1 MRLTDP
7 NCFVGCWWSLLG
19 ASVAMAYMKRREFI
33 TLLGG
38 AATASM
44 LWPPS
49 LSAQQTARPRR
60 IGVLLGVSPSDA
72 EWLRRVASFTQA
84 LHLLGWIESRN
95 VAFEIRYAEGKLDRL
110 PALVAE
116 LIQANVDIVVTQGSE
131 PVQAARKATDTIPIV
146 MAAVGDAVG
155 AGFVASL
162 ARPGGNVTGLTLVAT
177 EQSAK
182 RLELLKEILPRLG
195 RVAVL
200 WNSNN
205 VGVRLQVKE
214 VERAAPVLG
223 IQLQSLP
230 VADAIDLEEA
240 LQAAAQ
246 AGAEALITIDDL
258 LIIHHRAR
266 IVDLAMRRRLP
277 VMGEFKPFAAAGA
290 LMSYAP
296 DQIDMWRRAAG
307 YVDKIFKGSKP
318 ADLPV
323 EAICLSLFWQSK
335 QHSAPKTLRR

>member
-1 MRLTDP
+1 M
-7 NCFVGCWWSLLG
+7 
-19 ASVAMAYMKRREFI
+19 SVIRRREFI
-33 TLLGG
+33 SLVGG
-38 AATASM
+38 ATTASM
-44 LWPPS
+44 LWPRS
-49 LSAQQTARPRR
+49 LRAQQTARLQR
-60 IGVLLGVSPSDA
+60 IGILLGVLPSDT

-84 LHLLGWIESRN
+84 LHLLGWMEGRN
-95 VAFEIRYAEGKLDRL
+95 VAFETRYAEGKLDRL

-182 RLELLKEILPRLG
+182 RLELLKEILPRLA

-230 VADAIDLEEA
+230 VSDAIDLEKA

-258 LIIHHRAR
+258 LIIGHRVR
-266 IVDLAMRRRLP
+266 IVDLAMRWRLP
-277 VMGEFKPFAAAGA
+277 VMAEFKPLASAGA

-296 DQIDMWRRAAG
+296 DQIDMWWRAAG
-307 YVDKIFKGSKP
+307 YVDKIFKGAKP

-323 EAICLSLFWQSK
+323 EQPTKFELVINLK
-335 QHSAPKTLRR
+335 SAKALGIAVPPTLLATADEVIE

>member
-1 MRLTDP
+1 M
-7 NCFVGCWWSLLG
+7 N
-19 ASVAMAYMKRREFI
+19 RRAFI
-33 TLLGG
+33 TLLSG

-44 LWPPS
+44 LWPS
-49 LSAQQTARPRR
+49 SVRSQQTARLQR
-60 IGVLLGVSPSDA
+60 IGVLLGVSPSDT
-72 EWLRRVASFTQA
+72 EWLRRVTAFRQA
-84 LHLLGWIESRN
+84 LHLLGWTEGRN
-95 VAFEIRYAEGKLDRL
+95 VAFEFRYAEGRLDRL

-146 MAAVGDAVG
+146 MAAVGESVG
-155 AGFVASL
+155 SGFVASL
-162 ARPGGNVTGLTLVAT
+162 ARPSGNVTGLTLVAT

-182 RLELLKEILPRLG
+182 RLELLREILPRLAH
-195 RVAVL
+195 VAVL

-205 VGVRLQVKE
+205 PSVRLQVKE

-223 IQLQSLP
+223 IQLQSVP
-230 VADAIDLEEA
+230 VADAIDLEHA
-240 LQAAAQ
+240 LQATAQ
-246 AGAEALITIDDL
+246 ARAEALITMDDL

-277 VMGEFKPFAAAGA
+277 VMAEFKPLASAGA
-290 LMSYAP
+290 LMSYTP

-307 YVDKIFKGSKP
+307 YVDKIFKGAKP

-323 EAICLSLFWQSK
+323 EQPIKFELIVNLK
-335 QHSAPKTLRR
+335 SAKALGLRIPESFLVRADEVIE

>member
-1 MRLTDP
+1 MR
-7 NCFVGCWWSLLG
+7 
-19 ASVAMAYMKRREFI
+19 RREFI
-33 TLLGG
+33 ILLGG

-44 LWPPS
+44 LWPLS
-49 LSAQQTARPRR
+49 LNAQQTARLQK
-60 IGVLLGVSPSDA
+60 IGVLLGVSPSDT

-84 LHLLGWIESRN
+84 LHLLGWTESRN
-95 VAFEIRYAEGKLDRL
+95 VAFETRYAEGKLDRL

-116 LIQANVDIVVTQGSE
+116 LIQANVDVIVTQGSE

-177 EQSAK
+177 EQIAK
-182 RLELLKEILPRLG
+182 RLELLREILPRVAH
-195 RVAVL
+195 VAVL

-205 VGVRLQVKE
+205 PSHPLQVKE
-214 VERAAPVLG
+214 VERAASVLG

-230 VADAIDLEEA
+230 VADAIDLEKA
-240 LQAAAQ
+240 LQAAVQ
-246 AGAEALITIDDL
+246 TGAEALITIDDL
-258 LIIHHRAR
+258 LIIGHRVR
-266 IVDLAMRRRLP
+266 TLDLAMRRRLP
-277 VMGEFKPFAAAGA
+277 VMGEFKPLAAAGA

-307 YVDKIFKGSKP
+307 YVDRILKGAKP

-323 EAICLSLFWQSK
+323 EQPTKFELVINLKTAKALGLEVPPSLL
-335 QHSAPKTLRR
+335 ARADEVIE

>member
-1 MRLTDP
+1 M
-7 NCFVGCWWSLLG
+7 
-19 ASVAMAYMKRREFI
+19 SVIRRREFV
-33 TLLGG
+33 TLLSG

-49 LSAQQTARPRR
+49 LTAQQIARLQR
-60 IGVLLGVSPSDA
+60 IGILLGVSPSDT

-84 LHLLGWIESRN
+84 LHLLGWSESRN
-95 VAFEIRYAEGKLDRL
+95 VVFETRYAEGKLDRL

-116 LIQANVDIVVTQGSE
+116 LIQANVDVIVTQGSE

-182 RLELLKEILPRLG
+182 RLELLKEILPRLA

-214 VERAAPVLG
+214 VERGATLLG

-230 VADAIDLEEA
+230 LANAIDLEQA

-258 LIIHHRAR
+258 LIVSHRAR
-266 IVDLAMRRRLP
+266 IVDVAMRRRLP
-277 VMGEFKPFAAAGA
+277 VMGEFTPLASAGA
-290 LMSYAP
+290 VMSYAP
-296 DQIDMWRRAAG
+296 DQVDMWRRAAG
-307 YVDKIFKGSKP
+307 YVDKIFKGTKP

-323 EAICLSLFWQSK
+323 EQPIKFELVINL
-335 QHSAPKTLRR
+335 KTARALP

>member
-1 MRLTDP
+1 MPFGQL
-7 NCFVGCWWSLLG
+7 
-19 ASVAMAYMKRREFI
+19 RRRYFI
-33 TLLGG
+33 ALLGG
-38 AATASM
+38 AAIASM

-49 LSAQQTARPRR
+49 LSAQQTARLRR
-60 IGVLLGVSPSDA
+60 IGVLLGVSPSDT

-84 LHLLGWIESRN
+84 LHLLGWTEGRN

-182 RLELLKEILPRLG
+182 RLELLKEILPRLA

-205 VGVRLQVKE
+205 VGVRLQIKE
-214 VERAAPVLG
+214 MERAASMLG
-223 IQLQSLP
+223 IQLHSLP
-230 VADAIDLEEA
+230 VTDANDLEAA

-246 AGAEALITIDDL
+246 AGAEALITSDDF
-258 LIIHHRAR
+258 LIISHRAR

-277 VMGEFKPFAAAGA
+277 VMGEFKPLAAAGA
-290 LMSYAP
+290 VMSYAP
-296 DQIDMWRRAAG
+296 DQVDMWRRAAG
-307 YVDKIFKGSKP
+307 YVDKIFKGAKP

-323 EAICLSLFWQSK
+323 EQPIRFELIVNLKSAKALGLAIPESFVIR
-335 QHSAPKTLRR
+335 ADEVIV

>member
-1 MRLTDP
+1 MQFDQL
-7 NCFVGCWWSLLG
+7 
-19 ASVAMAYMKRREFI
+19 KRREFI

-60 IGVLLGVSPSDA
+60 IGVLLGVSPRDA

-84 LHLLGWIESRN
+84 LHQLGWIEDRN

-146 MAAVGDAVG
+146 MASVGDAVG

-162 ARPGGNVTGLTLVAT
+162 ARPGGNVTGLTLVAS

-182 RLELLKEILPRLG
+182 RLELLKEILPRLA

-205 VGVRLQVKE
+205 ASHPLQLKE
-214 VERAAPVLG
+214 MEGAAPVLG

-230 VADAIDLEEA
+230 VADAIDLEKA
-240 LQAAAQ
+240 LQSAAEAS
-246 AGAEALITIDDL
+246 AEALITMDDL
-258 LIIHHRAR
+258 LIISHRAR
-266 IVDLAMRRRLP
+266 IVDLATRQRLP
-277 VMGEFKPFAAAGA
+277 VMGEFKPFATAGA

-323 EAICLSLFWQSK
+323 EQPIKFELIVNLK
-335 QHSAPKTLRR
+335 SAKALGLRIPESFLVRADEVIE